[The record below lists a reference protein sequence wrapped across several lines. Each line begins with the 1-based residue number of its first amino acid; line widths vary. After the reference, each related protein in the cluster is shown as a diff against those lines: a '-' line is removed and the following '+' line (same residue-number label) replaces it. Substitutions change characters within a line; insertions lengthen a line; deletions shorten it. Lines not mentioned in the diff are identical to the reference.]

1 MKLSS
6 TIRIHGIE
14 YDSLL
19 NGDGL
24 RAVIWFAGCNHR
36 CPGCHNPQT
45 WDPASGRDM
54 DWDDLSELVN
64 YLEKTYSSGVTL
76 SGGDP
81 LYPTNR
87 TGAAG
92 IAQFV
97 KLNYPKKTVWIYT
110 GYKWEEIYSM
120 AYMDDDVADILTI
133 CDVIVDGPFIREL
146 ADVNYPWAGSTN
158 QRVID
163 VRKTM
168 KHYGTNKKIYL
179 WEDGTHETPINVM
192 PAPSC
197 CDL

>member
-45 WDPASGRDM
+45 WDPKSGRDM
-54 DWDDLSELVN
+54 DLDDLSELIN

-87 TGAAG
+87 TSAAG

-97 KLNYPKKTVWIYT
+97 KLN
-110 GYKWEEIYSM
+110 
-120 AYMDDDVADILTI
+120 
-133 CDVIVDGPFIREL
+133 
-146 ADVNYPWAGSTN
+146 
-158 QRVID
+158 
-163 VRKTM
+163 
-168 KHYGTNKKIYL
+168 
-179 WEDGTHETPINVM
+179 
-192 PAPSC
+192 
-197 CDL
+197 